1 MIILLHHFQCCDDS
15 DLANE
20 KQCETLANNPWKS
33 WAIKMPL
40 YLFDNLSVSWRI
52 LTFLV
57 PMDTRMNTLQCTYL
71 LFLISRQH
79 HKWVT

>member
-33 WAIKMPL
+33 WAIKMTL
-40 YLFDNLSVSWRI
+40 YLFDNLSVS
-52 LTFLV
+52 
-57 PMDTRMNTLQCTYL
+57 
-71 LFLISRQH
+71 
-79 HKWVT
+79 